1 LTTSIQ
7 NIWVTRNLI
16 FHLAIMDLKLRYKGT
31 FLGFL
36 WSVLEPLAQL
46 VVLYVIFSSLRPS
59 NESFIIYLFSGL
71 IVIHLFARGTTQG
84 MLSLNLK
91 KSIIL
96 SLNTPKIIFPLSSVM
111 TNILMFGIEIILF
124 FTFIFALNIPL
135 TSTVFFLPIILLLL
149 IILTTG
155 ISILLSIIKLYFK
168 DFQTVWSIIT
178 MSLIFITPVFWHV
191 KDMPEDITNI
201 LLLNPLAVLIEM
213 IHEVVLFDT
222 IPSSNELGY
231 AIATCVGILL
241 ISYLLFL
248 KVEGKI
254 PERL

>member
-1 LTTSIQ
+1 MTTSIQ

-84 MLSLNLK
+84 MLSLDTK
-91 KSIIL
+91 KSIIQ
-96 SLNTPKIIFPLSSVM
+96 SLNIPKIIFPLSSVM

-135 TSTVFFLPIILLLL
+135 TSTVFFLPIILFLL
-149 IILTTG
+149 IILTSG
-155 ISILLSIIKLYFK
+155 ISILLSVVKLYFK
-168 DFQTVWSIIT
+168 DFQTIWGIIT
-178 MSLIFITPVFWHV
+178 MSLIFITPVFWLV
-191 KDMPEDITNI
+191 EDMPDEITNI

-213 IHEVVLFDT
+213 IHEVVLFDE
-222 IPSSNELGY
+222 IPSINELAY
-231 AIATCVGILL
+231 AIGTCVGILL
-241 ISYLLFL
+241 LSYLLFL
-248 KVEGKI
+248 KVEDKI